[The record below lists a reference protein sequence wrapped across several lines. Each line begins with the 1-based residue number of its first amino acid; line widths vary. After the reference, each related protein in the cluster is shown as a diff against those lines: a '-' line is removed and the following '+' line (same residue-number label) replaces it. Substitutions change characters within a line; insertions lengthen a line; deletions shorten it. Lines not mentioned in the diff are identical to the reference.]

1 VTPTARKRLPG
12 QWPMGLAWVLW
23 ALTLLSLP
31 MVVWLD
37 QLLRQAG
44 LAELSPLQA
53 ANLLWILAG
62 VSAATVGAVLAS
74 RRPSHPVGWLLLVV
88 GLSDQF
94 DGLISNYVHYG
105 VMGRSGGLPAAS
117 YLSGFYNSG
126 TVVMVACI
134 SFIALLTP
142 TGSLPSPRWRWWA
155 RVVATATAEARPEG
169 RTGDGHA
176 GPLEQRASDTGRRAR
191 QSRRSQAVRTVAPKM
206 RRFG

>member
-1 VTPTARKRLPG
+1 
-12 QWPMGLAWVLW
+12 
-23 ALTLLSLP
+23 
-31 MVVWLD
+31 
-37 QLLRQAG
+37 
-44 LAELSPLQA
+44 
-53 ANLLWILAG
+53 
-62 VSAATVGAVLAS
+62 VSAATVGALLAS

-142 TGSLPSPRWRWWA
+142 TGSLPSPPVALVGQGRGDRDGGAAGVAGTRPPPAGPRGPDVQESPGRAADPGRPLTVSAAASAAILLVGLLLPPGRWWSAIATPRAWNVSSCAGWRWRPRWPP
-155 RVVATATAEARPEG
+155 RRGEG
-169 RTGDGHA
+169 
-176 GPLEQRASDTGRRAR
+176 P
-191 QSRRSQAVRTVAPKM
+191 
-206 RRFG
+206 

>member
-53 ANLLWILAG
+53 ANLLWIPAG

-142 TGSLPSPRWRWWA
+142 T
-155 RVVATATAEARPEG
+155 RVAALAAVALVGQG
-169 RTGDGHA
+169 RGDRDGGGA
-176 GPLEQRASDTGRRAR
+176 
-191 QSRRSQAVRTVAPKM
+191 SRRSHG
-206 RRFG
+206 RRSRWTT